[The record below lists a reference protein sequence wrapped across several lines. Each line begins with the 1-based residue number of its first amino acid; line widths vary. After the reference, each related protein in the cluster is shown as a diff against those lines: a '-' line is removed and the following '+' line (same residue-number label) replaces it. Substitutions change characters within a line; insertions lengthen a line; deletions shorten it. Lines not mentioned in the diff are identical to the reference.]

1 MEIKEPLSKFKQR
14 GKKWSRGTDPI
25 MVVDETL
32 IPPH

>member
-14 GKKWSRGTDPI
+14 GKKWYGVTAPI

-32 IPPH
+32 ITPH